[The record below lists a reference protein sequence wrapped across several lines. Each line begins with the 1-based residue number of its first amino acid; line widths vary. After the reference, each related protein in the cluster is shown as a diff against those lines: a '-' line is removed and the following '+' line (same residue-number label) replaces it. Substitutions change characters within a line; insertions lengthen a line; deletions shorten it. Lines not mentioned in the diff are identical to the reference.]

1 MRTVKMN
8 KVVIAELF
16 DKVISSAIKTEKLL
30 AENGINMSELRKRNV
45 IRINKSYKQ
54 IIYTNGEL
62 LPKGMEAHIIA
73 LINGALS

>member
-1 MRTVKMN
+1 MRTVIEMN

-16 DKVISSAIKTEKLL
+16 SSTIKTEKLL
-30 AENGINMSELRKRNV
+30 AENWINMSELRKRNI
-45 IRINKSYKQ
+45 IRINKNYTSKK
-54 IIYTNGEL
+54 YTNSE